1 MSTQNT
7 DATLADAIDK
17 GIATAITA
25 ARTRV
30 NHHLDTSR
38 TLPSIEVAAAE
49 LRRAALAEAEI
60 EGLLAARR
68 IARHIARTLS
78 AKKLADSV
86 KSSTNSIR

>member
-1 MSTQNT
+1 MNT
-7 DATLADAIDK
+7 DNNATLAAAIDE

-25 ARTRV
+25 ARSRV

-60 EGLLAARR
+60 EGLLLARR
-68 IARHIARTLS
+68 IARTLS

-86 KSSTNSIR
+86 KSSVSPFR